1 MPNPFIQKLGAV
13 IQKQTITSPDRA
25 RALLMAAYSWVN
37 FSGRYLQPRRDVRA
51 ATERVNGGIAGT
63 IVESFRHPENAV
75 MVNIFMPCEL
85 IHAMGMVPMFPEG
98 LSAYIANTACE
109 EVFVEASE
117 ANDIAETFCSY
128 HKLMM
133 GVAETGVMPRP
144 LMIANTTLLCD
155 ANQLSFPRL
164 AKYYDVP
171 HYVLD
176 IPSEQSEDSVVYVI
190 DQLYELAAMLED
202 LSGRRLESEALRE
215 VMVRSRKTIEL
226 YHRSLALRGQISL
239 DTTMTSELC
248 AMIST
253 HIMLGRPEALR
264 FIEDLLDASERAL
277 PRGRED
283 KVRLFWIHTLP
294 NWQDSMRDIL
304 DAAPECELV
313 GTDIAAESLELP
325 DPDHP
330 FESMARRLVYGF
342 MNGPAKKRL
351 ECALAQAK
359 DAHADGVVVFCH
371 WGCKQTLG
379 ISQMAKHYFE
389 QAGLPTLVLDGDG
402 CDSRNVADGQMVTRM
417 NAFIEQLKAGR
428 A

>member
-1 MPNPFIQKLGAV
+1 MTSPVVEKLGQV
-13 IQKQTITSPDRA
+13 IQKQTTTSPDTA

-37 FSGRYLQPRRDVRA
+37 LAGRFPRRTSVRA

-63 IVESFRHPENAV
+63 IVDSFRHPENAV
-75 MVNIFMPCEL
+75 MVNIFMPCEI
-85 IHAMGMVPMFPEG
+85 IHAMGLVPMFPEG

-109 EVFVEASE
+109 EVFVETSE
-117 ANDIAETFCSY
+117 AHDIAETFCSY

-133 GVAETGVMPRP
+133 GVAETGVMPKP
-144 LMIANTTLLCD
+144 LMIANTTLICD

-171 HYVLD
+171 HYVID
-176 IPSEQSEDSVVYVI
+176 VPCIQDEDAVAYVT
-190 DQLYELAAMLED
+190 DQLYEMTALFED
-202 LSGRRLESEALRE
+202 LSHRKLDAGALRE
-215 VMVRSRKTIEL
+215 TMVRSRKTIET
-226 YHRSLALRGQISL
+226 YQRTLALRGKVSL

-248 AMIST
+248 EMIST

-264 FIEDLLDASERAL
+264 FMQDILRASEAAL
-277 PRGRED
+277 ADGPSD
-283 KVRLFWIHTLP
+283 KIRLFWIHTLP

-304 DAAPECELV
+304 DAAPTCELV
-313 GTDIAAESLELP
+313 GTDIAAEAMELP

-330 FESMARRLVYGF
+330 FESMARRLVYGS
-342 MNGPAKKRL
+342 MNGPAKQRL
-351 ECALAQAK
+351 EIALEQARE
-359 DAHADGVVVFCH
+359 ARADGVVVFCH

-379 ISQMAKHYFE
+379 ISQMAKHFFE
-389 QAGLPTLVLDGDG
+389 QHDLPTLVLDGDG

-417 NAFIEQLKAGR
+417 NAFIEQLEALR

>member
-1 MPNPFIQKLGAV
+1 MPSPVVEKLGQ
-13 IQKQTITSPDRA
+13 IITKQTLTSPDKA

-37 FSGRYLQPRRDVRA
+37 LSGKFPRPHNVRA

-63 IVESFRHPENAV
+63 IVDSFHRPDNAV
-75 MVNIFMPCEL
+75 MVNIFMPCEI
-85 IHAMGMVPMFPEG
+85 IHAMGLVPMFPEG

-109 EVFVEASE
+109 EVFVETSE
-117 ANDIAETFCSY
+117 AHDIAETFCSY

-144 LMIANTTLLCD
+144 LMITNTTLACD

-164 AKYYDVP
+164 AKFYDVP
-171 HYVLD
+171 HHVID
-176 IPSEQSEDSVVYVI
+176 VPGTASEESVVYVA
-190 DQLYELAAMLED
+190 DQLRELATMLED
-202 LSGRRLESEALRE
+202 LSHRKLDDAALRE
-215 VMVRSRKTIEL
+215 TMVRSRKTVET
-226 YHRSLALRGQISL
+226 YQRALALRGQVSL

-264 FIEDLLDASERAL
+264 FMEDLLDATTRAL
-277 PRGRED
+277 PAGPGD
-283 KVRLFWIHTLP
+283 KIRLFWIHTLP
-294 NWQDSMRDIL
+294 NWQDSMRQIV
-304 DAAPECELV
+304 DAAPTCELV
-313 GTDIAAESLELP
+313 GTDIAAEYLDLP
-325 DPDHP
+325 DPDKP
-330 FESMARRLVYGF
+330 FDSMARRLIYGS
-342 MNGPAKKRL
+342 MNGPGKKRL
-351 ECALAQAK
+351 ERALEQAK
-359 DAHADGVVVFCH
+359 DARADGVVVFCH

-379 ISQMAKHYFE
+379 ISQMAKQYFE

-417 NAFIEQLKAGR
+417 NAFIEQLGATR

>member
-1 MPNPFIQKLGAV
+1 MPSPIVNKLGQV
-13 IQKQTITSPDRA
+13 ITSQTLTAPDNA

-37 FSGRYLQPRRDVRA
+37 LSGHFPRPHNVRA

-63 IVESFRHPENAV
+63 IVDSFRHPENAV
-75 MVNIFMPCEL
+75 MVNIFMPCEI
-85 IHAMGMVPMFPEG
+85 IHAMGLVPMFPEG

-109 EVFVEASE
+109 EVFVETSE
-117 ANDIAETFCSY
+117 AHDIAETFCSY

-144 LMIANTTLLCD
+144 LMIANTTLACD

-164 AKYYDVP
+164 AKHYDVP
-171 HYVLD
+171 HYVID
-176 IPSEQSEDSVVYVI
+176 VPGTPDADAVAYVT
-190 DQLYELAAMLED
+190 DQLYELAALLED
-202 LSGRRLESEALRE
+202 MTHRKLDAAALRTTME
-215 VMVRSRKTIEL
+215 DSRKTIET
-226 YHRSLALRGQISL
+226 YQRALALRGRISL

-253 HIMLGRPEALR
+253 HIMLGRPEARR
-264 FIEDLLDASERAL
+264 FMEDLLEASQRAL
-277 PRGRED
+277 TKGPDD

-294 NWQDSMRDIL
+294 NWQDSMRAIL

-313 GTDIAAESLELP
+313 GTDIATESMELP

-330 FESMARRLVYGF
+330 FESMARRLVYGS
-342 MNGPAKKRL
+342 MNGPGKKRL
-351 ECALAQAK
+351 ERALDQAR

-379 ISQMAKHYFE
+379 ISQLAKQYFE
-389 QAGLPTLVLDGDG
+389 QEGLPTLVLDGDG

-417 NAFIEQLKAGR
+417 NAFIEQLKAVR
-428 A
+428 S